1 MDGWLRPG
9 REASLRE
16 MLDDPIMHLVMAR
29 DGVSRQEVEDLVRTL
44 CARLMLA
51 DEPENAPLEKPLAAA

>member
-29 DGVSRQEVEDLVRTL
+29 DGVSRQEVEDLIRSL
-44 CARLMLA
+44 RERR
-51 DEPENAPLEKPLAAA
+51 EPAGPEEAPAHKPLAAA